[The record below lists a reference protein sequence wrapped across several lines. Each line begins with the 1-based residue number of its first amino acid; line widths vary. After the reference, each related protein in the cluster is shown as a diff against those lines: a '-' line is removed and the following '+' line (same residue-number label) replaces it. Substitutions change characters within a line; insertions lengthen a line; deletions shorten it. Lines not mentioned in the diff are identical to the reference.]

1 MHTER
6 ALFFDINR
14 YFFLQLLL
22 EKQITS
28 IKQIFC
34 SFLHFFRSVLA
45 RNSALPLAFRQ
56 PWMPFCLVHS
66 RRLCLE
72 KRLINGLLL
81 IQSHFQNIP
90 NTPSIIL
97 IFKSI
102 HQWWIQGTR
111 GRPST
116 PLLFFNQNEA
126 RRAEKNFFWRL
137 TPPTPAPPP
146 HLKVWIYHC
155 NTPSINL
162 ISKSIYIKSI
172 LHLPNLVSA
181 QVVYEE
187 LAGGFKPI
195 RNGEIF

>member
-45 RNSALPLAFRQ
+45 RNSALALAFRQ

-81 IQSHFQNIP
+81 IQSRFQNIP
-90 NTPSIIL
+90 NIPSIIL
-97 IFKSI
+97 ISKSI
-102 HQWWIQGTR
+102 HQWWIQGM
-111 GRPST
+111 GGGPST
-116 PLLFFNQNEA
+116 PLLSGSTTATYHLSTSFPSQYTSNQLYIFQIWSVVRLVMKNQLGALSQQKRRNILNE
-126 RRAEKNFFWRL
+126 
-137 TPPTPAPPP
+137 
-146 HLKVWIYHC
+146 
-155 NTPSINL
+155 
-162 ISKSIYIKSI
+162 
-172 LHLPNLVSA
+172 
-181 QVVYEE
+181 
-187 LAGGFKPI
+187 
-195 RNGEIF
+195 